1 MKKLFPIILLVLTIA
16 SCKKAEEL
24 KYNSPDNIV
33 FNFSS
38 DDKDSILYTFAY
50 TPDMALDTI
59 MIPVR
64 ISGVQTNTDRKFVIK
79 AMPDS
84 STAVPGKHYEA
95 FKDSY
100 VMPANKGTV
109 SIPLVIYNTDSALQ
123 NKSVKL
129 RFKLYA
135 NDYFGTALVKEINGT
150 LVFSSTLEKPDWW
163 SDYLG
168 DYYSRTKHLLFLI
181 ATNGVRELSRI
192 QDASPKFEIPK
203 NLYIISLLTTFMAN
217 PAAWVKNNP
226 GRGYVLEKIPN
237 SDDYDFYSINN
248 PAKKILYKKDA
259 GASTYHF
266 IDEFGQRIN

>member
-1 MKKLFPIILLVLTIA
+1 MKKLFPIILLVLTVA

-33 FNFSS
+33 FDFSS
-38 DDKDSILYTFAY
+38 DQKDSILYTFAY
-50 TPDMALDTI
+50 TPDLALDTI

-64 ISGVQTNTDRKFVIK
+64 ISGSQTNNDRTFIIK

-84 STAVPGKHYEA
+84 STALPGKHYEA

-100 VMPANKGTV
+100 VMPANKGRV

-123 NKSVKL
+123 NQSVKL
-129 RFKLYA
+129 KFKLYA
-135 NDYFGTALVKEINGT
+135 NDNFGTALVDEINGT
-150 LVFSSTLEKPDWW
+150 LVFSSTLEEPAWW
-163 SDYLG
+163 TSWLG

-181 ATNGVRELSRI
+181 ATNGVRDMSYG
-192 QDASPKFEIPK
+192 ASVGFDVPK
-203 NLYIISLLTTFMAN
+203 NLYIVSLLTTLLAN

-226 GRGYVLEKIPN
+226 GRGYVLEKIQD
-237 SDDYDFYSINN
+237 SDDYYFYSINN
-248 PAKKILYKKDA
+248 PAKKILYKKDD
-259 GASTYHF
+259 GATTYHF